1 MLSGWLGTILQ
12 FKINVKFSIFF
23 TTKENIMNKSKFHI
37 DKALKA
43 VIISSKIEGHKI
55 PRIKTNNAKRAKST
69 AKS

>member
-1 MLSGWLGTILQ
+1 
-12 FKINVKFSIFF
+12 
-23 TTKENIMNKSKFHI
+23 MNKSKFNI

-69 AKS
+69 SKS